1 MELLEIPGGVLLT
14 GVEAFSLEDTLDCGQ
29 CFVFFRLPDGGFAG
43 TAGGHAAVLHQDG
56 DRVTLEGVTP
66 GEYTAFWR
74 RYLGLEEDYAAIRRS
89 FIADEGLARCVRYAP
104 GIRVLRQPAWEAL
117 VCFIL
122 SQNNNVKRIQGIVSR
137 LCSGFGR
144 QVGEAPDGRPLYAF
158 PPAEALAGLDEAA
171 LAPLRSGWRAGYVL
185 DAARKVAEGRIN
197 LDRIAAL
204 PLEEAREA
212 LRTIHG
218 VGPKVADCVLLYGM
232 GRYAAF
238 PLDVW
243 MKRAMAELFP
253 GRTPADFG
261 PYAGI
266 AQQYIFH
273 YCRSHPLELR
283 KSG

>member
-1 MELLEIPGGVLLT
+1 MEQREIPGGVLLT

-29 CFVFFRLPDGGFAG
+29 CFVFSRLPDGGFAG
-43 TAGGHAAVLHQDG
+43 TAGGHAAVLRQEG
-56 DRVTLEGVTP
+56 DRVMLERVTP

-74 RYLGLEEDYAAIRRS
+74 RYLGFEEDYAAIRQS
-89 FIADEGLARCVRYAP
+89 FIADEGLARCVWFAP

-117 VCFIL
+117 ICFIL

-144 QVGEAPDGRPLYAF
+144 AVGEAPDGRLLYAF
-158 PPAEALAGLDEAA
+158 PSAEVLAGLDEAA

-185 DAARKVAEGRIN
+185 DAARQVANGRVD
-197 LDRIAAL
+197 LERIAAL
-204 PLEEAREA
+204 PLEEARNA
-212 LRTIHG
+212 LRTIRG

-232 GRYAAF
+232 GRYEAF